1 MVEKLSTSS
10 YIVGRMFLSGN
21 ARPKPNPVDK
31 ATKVF
36 DRSNSSCKWR
46 LVRENVGYYWR
57 KDWPSEAET
66 REDQLF
72 EAEWIKG
79 N

>member
-1 MVEKLSTSS
+1 MIVTQGMVEKLSTSS

-36 DRSNSSCKWR
+36 DRSNSSCK
-46 LVRENVGYYWR
+46 
-57 KDWPSEAET
+57 
-66 REDQLF
+66 
-72 EAEWIKG
+72 
-79 N
+79 